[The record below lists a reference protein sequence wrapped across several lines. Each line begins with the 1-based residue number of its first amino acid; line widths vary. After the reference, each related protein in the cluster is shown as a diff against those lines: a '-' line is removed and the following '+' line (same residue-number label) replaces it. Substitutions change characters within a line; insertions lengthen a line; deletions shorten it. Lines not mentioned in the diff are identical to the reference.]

1 MLISKPWRLLPAA
14 MLAFLA
20 AASLA
25 HATGSPL
32 GIGTAEPSFQPTGGP
47 LAPIFLYVNY
57 EQQAFYRALTKSI
70 EAMRQDPWQLWTL
83 IGLSFAYGIFHAAGP
98 GHGKAVISSYM
109 VANEIELKRG
119 IAISFVSAL
128 IQGIV
133 AVLVVGAAY
142 FVLRGSGITMTMAT
156 NAMEIASFVMVIL
169 FGGWL
174 LFRKLRTMIRNR
186 AQRRQIQL
194 ATSAGPISLALFEDA
209 ATGTDSA
216 RGFFRGRAAAM
227 PAADGYQCY
236 DPAHAT
242 GDGSVCETCGH
253 AHLPDPKMLSNENF
267 SAREAASAIIAVGL
281 RPCSGALL
289 VMTFSMLN
297 GLYLGGLLSVLA
309 MSIGTALT
317 VSLLAIIAVF
327 AKGTAVR
334 FTGRGSTLSTW
345 VGDGI
350 EIFGALLVICTGIIL
365 LGASL
370 QT

>member
-1 MLISKPWRLLPAA
+1 MLISRVGKLAPAA
-14 MLAFLA
+14 ALAFLA
-20 AASLA
+20 VASLA
-25 HATGSPL
+25 HAAGSPL

-119 IAISFVSAL
+119 IGISFISAL
-128 IQGIV
+128 IQGLV

-156 NAMEIASFVMVIL
+156 NAMELASFVMVIL
-169 FGGWL
+169 FGCWL
-174 LFRKLRTMIRNR
+174 LFRKVRAMLQSR
-186 AQRRQIQL
+186 AQRREIQL
-194 ATSAGPISLALFEDA
+194 VTSAGPISLSLFEGA
-209 ATGTDSA
+209 ATGTDSV
-216 RGFFRGRAAAM
+216 RGFQRSAAAG
-227 PAADGYQCY
+227 GYQCY

-242 GDGSVCETCGH
+242 GEGAYCETCGH
-253 AHLPDPKMLSNENF
+253 AHLPDPKMLSNEKF
-267 SAREAASAIIAVGL
+267 SIREAWSAIIAVGL

-327 AKGTAVR
+327 AKGTAMR
-334 FTGRGSTLSTW
+334 FTGRGSRLSAW
-345 VGDGI
+345 VGNSI
-350 EIFGALLVICTGIIL
+350 EILGALLVVCTGVVL

-370 QT
+370 QS

>member
-1 MLISKPWRLLPAA
+1 MLISRIWKLLPAA
-14 MLAFLA
+14 ALAFLA
-20 AASLA
+20 AAGLA

-32 GIGTAEPSFQPTGGP
+32 GIGTAEPSFQPIGGP

-119 IAISFVSAL
+119 IVISFISAL
-128 IQGIV
+128 IQGLV
-133 AVLVVGAAY
+133 AVLVVGVAY

-156 NAMEIASFVMVIL
+156 NAMEITSFVMVIM
-169 FGGWL
+169 FGSWL
-174 LFRKLRTMIRNR
+174 LFRKLRSMIRSR
-186 AQRRQIQL
+186 PLRQELQL
-194 ATSAGPISLALFEDA
+194 ATSAGPIGMSLFEDA
-209 ATGTDSA
+209 SSGPVRAQKLSRFRATTQTGSQ
-216 RGFFRGRAAAM
+216 
-227 PAADGYQCY
+227 YNCY
-236 DPAHAT
+236 DPMHAS
-242 GDGSVCETCGH
+242 GEDAVCETCGNLH
-253 AHLPDPKMLSNENF
+253 VPDPKMLSTEKF
-267 SAREAASAIIAVGL
+267 SAREAWSAIITVGL

-327 AKGTAVR
+327 AKGAAVR
-334 FTGRGSTLSTW
+334 FTGRGSRLSTW
-345 VGDGI
+345 VGNGI
-350 EIFGALLVICTGIIL
+350 EIFGALLVICTGVVL

>member
-1 MLISKPWRLLPAA
+1 MLISRVWRLIPTAA
-14 MLAFLA
+14 LAFLA
-20 AASLA
+20 VAGLA
-25 HATGSPL
+25 HAAGSPL
-32 GIGTAEPSFQPTGGP
+32 GIGTAEPSFQPMGGP

-119 IAISFVSAL
+119 IGISFVSAL
-128 IQGIV
+128 IQGLV
-133 AVLVVGAAY
+133 AVLVVAAAY

-156 NAMEIASFVMVIL
+156 NAMEMASFVMVIL

-174 LFRKLRTMIRNR
+174 LFRKLRAMLQSR
-186 AQRRQIQL
+186 ALRREMQL
-194 ATSAGPISLALFEDA
+194 ATSSGPISLSLFEGA
-209 ATGTDSA
+209 ATGTDSI
-216 RGFFRGRAAAM
+216 RGFSSSRTAM

-236 DPAHAT
+236 DPAHT
-242 GDGSVCETCGH
+242 SGDGAYCEACGH
-253 AHLPDPKMLSNENF
+253 AHLPDPRMLSNEKF
-267 SAREAASAIIAVGL
+267 SAREAWSAIIAVGL

-334 FTGRGSTLSTW
+334 FTGKGSKLSAW

-350 EIFGALLVICTGIIL
+350 EIFGALLVICTGVIL

-370 QT
+370 QN

>member
-1 MLISKPWRLLPAA
+1 MLISRPGKLVPAV
-14 MLAFLA
+14 MLALLA
-20 AASLA
+20 AASFA
-25 HATGSPL
+25 HAAGSPL
-32 GIGTAEPSFQPTGGP
+32 GIGTAEPSFQPMGGP

-119 IAISFVSAL
+119 IGISFVSAL
-128 IQGIV
+128 IQGLV

-156 NAMEIASFVMVIL
+156 NAMEITSFVMVIL
-169 FGGWL
+169 FGSWL
-174 LFRKLRTMIRNR
+174 LFRKLRAMMQSR
-186 AQRRQIQL
+186 AQHQEMQL
-194 ATSAGPISLALFEDA
+194 ATSAGPISLSLFEGA

-216 RGFFRGRAAAM
+216 RGFARSSAAI
-227 PAADGYQCY
+227 PAGGGYQCY
-236 DPAHAT
+236 DPAHTT
-242 GDGSVCETCGH
+242 GDGAYCETCGH
-253 AHLPDPKMLSNENF
+253 AHLPDPKMLSNEKF
-267 SAREAASAIIAVGL
+267 SAREAWSAIAAVGL

-334 FTGRGSTLSTW
+334 FTGKGSRLSVW
-345 VGDGI
+345 VSNGI
-350 EIFGALLVICTGIIL
+350 EILGALLVIGTGIIL

-370 QT
+370 QN

>member
-1 MLISKPWRLLPAA
+1 MLISKREKLVAVAAFALLAVA
-14 MLAFLA
+14 GI
-20 AASLA
+20 A
-25 HATGSPL
+25 HAAGSPL
-32 GIGTAEPSFQPTGGP
+32 GIGTAEPSFQPIGGP

-119 IAISFVSAL
+119 IGISFVSAL
-128 IQGIV
+128 IQGLV

-156 NAMEIASFVMVIL
+156 NAMELASFVMVIL
-169 FGGWL
+169 FGCWL
-174 LFRKLRTMIRNR
+174 LFRKVRAMLQSR
-186 AQRRQIQL
+186 AQRREIEL
-194 ATSAGPISLALFEDA
+194 ATSVGPISMSLFEGA

-216 RGFFRGRAAAM
+216 RGFPRSRATAL
-227 PAADGYQCY
+227 PAAEGYQCY

-242 GDGSVCETCGH
+242 GDGAYCEACGH
-253 AHLPDPKMLSNENF
+253 AHLPDPKMLSNEKF
-267 SAREAASAIIAVGL
+267 SVREAWSAIIAVGL

-327 AKGTAVR
+327 AKGTAMR
-334 FTGRGSTLSTW
+334 FTGKGSRLSTW
-345 VGDGI
+345 VGNSI
-350 EIFGALLVICTGIIL
+350 EILGALLVVFTGIIL

-370 QT
+370 QN

>member
-1 MLISKPWRLLPAA
+1 MLISRPGKLVPAV
-14 MLAFLA
+14 MLALLA
-20 AASLA
+20 AASFA
-25 HATGSPL
+25 HAAGSPL
-32 GIGTAEPSFQPTGGP
+32 GIGTAEPSFQPMGGP

-119 IAISFVSAL
+119 IGISFVSAL
-128 IQGIV
+128 IQGLV

-156 NAMEIASFVMVIL
+156 NAMEITSFVMVIL
-169 FGGWL
+169 FGSWL
-174 LFRKLRTMIRNR
+174 LFRKLRAMMQSR
-186 AQRRQIQL
+186 AQHQEMQL
-194 ATSAGPISLALFEDA
+194 ATSAGPISLSLFEGA

-216 RGFFRGRAAAM
+216 RGFARSSAAIRAGG
-227 PAADGYQCY
+227 GYQCY
-236 DPAHAT
+236 DPAHTT
-242 GDGSVCETCGH
+242 GDGAYCETCGH
-253 AHLPDPKMLSNENF
+253 AHLPDPKMLSNEKF
-267 SAREAASAIIAVGL
+267 SAREAWSAIAAVGL

-334 FTGRGSTLSTW
+334 FTGKGSRLSVL
-345 VGDGI
+345 VGNGI
-350 EIFGALLVICTGIIL
+350 EILGALLVICTGIIL

-370 QT
+370 QN

>member
-1 MLISKPWRLLPAA
+1 MLISRPGKLVPAV
-14 MLAFLA
+14 MLALLA
-20 AASLA
+20 AASFA
-25 HATGSPL
+25 HAAGSPL
-32 GIGTAEPSFQPTGGP
+32 GIGTAEPSFQPMGGP

-119 IAISFVSAL
+119 IGISFVSAL
-128 IQGIV
+128 IQGLV

-156 NAMEIASFVMVIL
+156 NAMEITSFVMVIL
-169 FGGWL
+169 FGSWL
-174 LFRKLRTMIRNR
+174 LFRKLRAMMQGRV
-186 AQRRQIQL
+186 QRQKMQL
-194 ATSAGPISLALFEDA
+194 ATSAGPISLSLFEGA

-216 RGFFRGRAAAM
+216 RGFARSSAAI
-227 PAADGYQCY
+227 PAGGGYQCY
-236 DPAHAT
+236 DPAHTT
-242 GDGSVCETCGH
+242 GDGAYCETCGH
-253 AHLPDPKMLSNENF
+253 AHLPDPKMLSNEKF
-267 SAREAASAIIAVGL
+267 SAREAWSAIAAVGL

-334 FTGRGSTLSTW
+334 FTGKGSRLSVL
-345 VGDGI
+345 VGNGI
-350 EIFGALLVICTGIIL
+350 EILGALLVICTGIIL

-370 QT
+370 QN

>member
-1 MLISKPWRLLPAA
+1 MLISRLRKLAPAA
-14 MLAFLA
+14 VLALLA
-20 AASLA
+20 AAGLA
-25 HATGSPL
+25 HAAGSPL
-32 GIGTAEPSFQPTGGP
+32 GIGTAEPSFQPIGGP

-57 EQQAFYRALTKSI
+57 EQQAFYRALTRSI

-83 IGLSFAYGIFHAAGP
+83 ISLSFAYGIFHAAGP

-119 IAISFVSAL
+119 IGISFVSAL
-128 IQGIV
+128 IQGLV

-156 NAMEIASFVMVIL
+156 NAMEITSFVMVIL
-169 FGGWL
+169 FGSWL
-174 LFRKLRTMIRNR
+174 LFRKLRAMMQSR
-186 AQRRQIQL
+186 AQRQEMQL
-194 ATSAGPISLALFEDA
+194 ATSAGPVSVSLFEGA
-209 ATGTDSA
+209 ATGTDST
-216 RGFFRGRAAAM
+216 RGFARSGAVMSTAS
-227 PAADGYQCY
+227 GYQCY
-236 DPAHAT
+236 DPAHAA
-242 GDGSVCETCGH
+242 GNGAYCETCGH
-253 AHLPDPKMLSNENF
+253 AHLPDPKMLSNEKF
-267 SAREAASAIIAVGL
+267 SVREAWSAIIAVGL

-317 VSLLAIIAVF
+317 VSLLAMIAVF

-334 FTGRGSTLSTW
+334 FTGKGSRLSAW
-345 VGDGI
+345 VGNGI
-350 EIFGALLVICTGIIL
+350 EILGALLVICTGVIL

-370 QT
+370 QN

>member
-1 MLISKPWRLLPAA
+1 
-14 MLAFLA
+14 
-20 AASLA
+20 
-25 HATGSPL
+25 
-32 GIGTAEPSFQPTGGP
+32 
-47 LAPIFLYVNY
+47 
-57 EQQAFYRALTKSI
+57 
-70 EAMRQDPWQLWTL
+70 
-83 IGLSFAYGIFHAAGP
+83 
-98 GHGKAVISSYM
+98 M

-119 IAISFVSAL
+119 IGISFVSAL
-128 IQGIV
+128 IQGLV
-133 AVLVVGAAY
+133 AVLVVGASY

-174 LFRKLRTMIRNR
+174 LFRKLRAMLQSR
-186 AQRRQIQL
+186 AQRREMQL
-194 ATSAGPISLALFEDA
+194 ATSAGPISLSLFESA
-209 ATGTDSA
+209 ATGTDSI
-216 RGFFRGRAAAM
+216 RGFSSSRAAM

-242 GDGSVCETCGH
+242 GDGAYCEACGH
-253 AHLPDPKMLSNENF
+253 AHLPDPKMLSNEKF
-267 SAREAASAIIAVGL
+267 SAREAWSAIIAVGL

-334 FTGRGSTLSTW
+334 FTGKGSRLSAW

-350 EIFGALLVICTGIIL
+350 EIFGALLVICTGVIL

-370 QT
+370 QN

>member
-1 MLISKPWRLLPAA
+1 MLISRIWRRVPAVA
-14 MLAFLA
+14 LAFLA

-32 GIGTAEPSFQPTGGP
+32 GIGTAEPSFQPMGGP

-70 EAMRQDPWQLWTL
+70 EAMREDPWQLWTL

-119 IAISFVSAL
+119 IVISFISAL
-128 IQGIV
+128 IQGLV
-133 AVLVVGAAY
+133 AVLVVAAAY

-156 NAMEIASFVMVIL
+156 NAMEITSFVMVIL

-174 LFRKLRTMIRNR
+174 LFRKLRSMYQNSP
-186 AQRRQIQL
+186 QRQEVQL
-194 ATSAGPISLALFEDA
+194 ATSAGPISMSLFADEPGPA
-209 ATGTDSA
+209 KKLSRLNATPQTASQ
-216 RGFFRGRAAAM
+216 
-227 PAADGYQCY
+227 YQCY
-236 DPAHAT
+236 DPAHNLDN
-242 GDGSVCETCGH
+242 GMVCETCGH
-253 AHLPDPKMLSNENF
+253 SHLPDPKMLSNEKF
-267 SAREAASAIIAVGL
+267 SVREAWSAIITVGL

-327 AKGTAVR
+327 AKGAAVH
-334 FTGRGSTLSTW
+334 FTGRGSKLSAW
-345 VGDGI
+345 VGNSI
-350 EIFGALLVICTGIIL
+350 EICGALLVICTGVVL

>member
-1 MLISKPWRLLPAA
+1 MLISRLGKLVPAA
-14 MLAFLA
+14 AVALLA
-20 AASLA
+20 AASFA
-25 HATGSPL
+25 HAAGSPL
-32 GIGTAEPSFQPTGGP
+32 GIGTAEPSFQPMGGP

-119 IAISFVSAL
+119 IGISFVSAL
-128 IQGIV
+128 IQGLV

-156 NAMEIASFVMVIL
+156 NAMEITSFVMVIL
-169 FGGWL
+169 FGSWL
-174 LFRKLRTMIRNR
+174 LFRKLRAMMQGRV
-186 AQRRQIQL
+186 QRQKMQL
-194 ATSAGPISLALFEDA
+194 ATSAGPISLSLFEGA

-216 RGFFRGRAAAM
+216 RGFARSSAAI
-227 PAADGYQCY
+227 PAGGGYQCY
-236 DPAHAT
+236 DPAHTT
-242 GDGSVCETCGH
+242 GDGAYCETCGH
-253 AHLPDPKMLSNENF
+253 AHLPDPKMLSNEKF
-267 SAREAASAIIAVGL
+267 SAREAWSAIAAVGL

-334 FTGRGSTLSTW
+334 FTGKGSRLSVL
-345 VGDGI
+345 VGNGI
-350 EIFGALLVICTGIIL
+350 EILGALLVICTGIIL

-370 QT
+370 QN

>member
-1 MLISKPWRLLPAA
+1 MLISRLGKLVPAA
-14 MLAFLA
+14 AVALLA
-20 AASLA
+20 AASFA
-25 HATGSPL
+25 HAAGSPL
-32 GIGTAEPSFQPTGGP
+32 GIGTAEPSFQPMGGP

-119 IAISFVSAL
+119 IGISFVSAL
-128 IQGIV
+128 IQGLV

-156 NAMEIASFVMVIL
+156 NAMEITSFVMVIL
-169 FGGWL
+169 FGSWL
-174 LFRKLRTMIRNR
+174 LFRKLRAMMQSR
-186 AQRRQIQL
+186 AQHQEMQL
-194 ATSAGPISLALFEDA
+194 ATSAGPISLSLFEGA

-216 RGFFRGRAAAM
+216 RGFARSSAAI
-227 PAADGYQCY
+227 PAGGGYQCY
-236 DPAHAT
+236 DPAHTT
-242 GDGSVCETCGH
+242 GDGAYCETCGH
-253 AHLPDPKMLSNENF
+253 AHLPDPKMLSNEKF
-267 SAREAASAIIAVGL
+267 SAREAWSAIAAVGL

-334 FTGRGSTLSTW
+334 FTGKGSRLSVW
-345 VGDGI
+345 VSNGI
-350 EIFGALLVICTGIIL
+350 EILGALLVIGTGVIL

-370 QT
+370 QN

>member
-1 MLISKPWRLLPAA
+1 MLISNVKSLAPAA
-14 MLAFLA
+14 MLALLA
-20 AASLA
+20 TAGLA
-25 HATGSPL
+25 HAAGSPL
-32 GIGTAEPSFQPTGGP
+32 GIGTAEPSFQPIGGP

-119 IAISFVSAL
+119 IGISFVSAL
-128 IQGIV
+128 IQGLV

-156 NAMEIASFVMVIL
+156 NAMELASFVMVIL
-169 FGGWL
+169 FGAWL
-174 LFRKLRTMIRNR
+174 LFRKLRAMLQSR
-186 AQRRQIQL
+186 AQRQEMQL
-194 ATSAGPISLALFEDA
+194 ATSAGPISLSLFEGA

-216 RGFFRGRAAAM
+216 RGFVRSSAAM
-227 PAADGYQCY
+227 SATGFQCY

-242 GDGSVCETCGH
+242 GDGAFCEACGH
-253 AHLPDPKMLSNENF
+253 AHLPDPKMLSNEKF
-267 SAREAASAIIAVGL
+267 SAREAWSAIVAVGL

-309 MSIGTALT
+309 MSIGTAMT

-334 FTGRGSTLSTW
+334 FTGKGSRLSVW
-345 VGDGI
+345 VGNGI
-350 EIFGALLVICTGIIL
+350 EIFGALLVICTGVIL

-370 QT
+370 QN

>member
-1 MLISKPWRLLPAA
+1 MLISRLRKLIPAA
-14 MLAFLA
+14 AVALLA
-20 AASLA
+20 AAGLA
-25 HATGSPL
+25 HAAGSPL
-32 GIGTAEPSFQPTGGP
+32 GIGTAEPSFQPMGGP

-119 IAISFVSAL
+119 VAISFVSAL
-128 IQGIV
+128 IQGLV

-156 NAMEIASFVMVIL
+156 NAMEITSFVMVIL
-169 FGGWL
+169 FGSWL
-174 LFRKLRTMIRNR
+174 LFRKLRAMMQSR
-186 AQRRQIQL
+186 AQRQEMQL
-194 ATSAGPISLALFEDA
+194 ATSAGPVSVSLFEGA
-209 ATGTDSA
+209 ATGTDST
-216 RGFFRGRAAAM
+216 RGFARSGAVMSTAS
-227 PAADGYQCY
+227 GYQCY
-236 DPAHAT
+236 DPAHAA
-242 GDGSVCETCGH
+242 GDGAYCETCGH
-253 AHLPDPKMLSNENF
+253 AHLPDPKMLSNEKF
-267 SAREAASAIIAVGL
+267 SVREAWSAIIAVGL

-317 VSLLAIIAVF
+317 VSLLAMIAVF

-334 FTGRGSTLSTW
+334 FTGKGSRLSAW
-345 VGDGI
+345 VGNGI
-350 EIFGALLVICTGIIL
+350 EILGALLVICTGVIL

-370 QT
+370 QN

>member
-1 MLISKPWRLLPAA
+1 MLISRPGKLVPAV
-14 MLAFLA
+14 MLALLA
-20 AASLA
+20 AASFA
-25 HATGSPL
+25 HAAGSPL
-32 GIGTAEPSFQPTGGP
+32 GIGTAEPSFQPMGGP

-119 IAISFVSAL
+119 IGISFVSAL
-128 IQGIV
+128 IQGLV

-156 NAMEIASFVMVIL
+156 NAMEITSFVMVIL
-169 FGGWL
+169 FGSWL
-174 LFRKLRTMIRNR
+174 LFRKLRAMMQSR
-186 AQRRQIQL
+186 AQHQEMQL
-194 ATSAGPISLALFEDA
+194 ATSAGPISLSLFEGA

-216 RGFFRGRAAAM
+216 RGFARSSAAI
-227 PAADGYQCY
+227 PAASGYQCY
-236 DPAHAT
+236 DPAHKT
-242 GDGSVCETCGH
+242 SDGAYCETCGH
-253 AHLPDPKMLSNENF
+253 AHLPDPKMLSNEKF
-267 SAREAASAIIAVGL
+267 SAREAWSAIAAVGL

-334 FTGRGSTLSTW
+334 FTGKGSRLSVW
-345 VGDGI
+345 VSNGI
-350 EIFGALLVICTGIIL
+350 EILGALLVIGTGVIL

-370 QT
+370 QN

>member
-1 MLISKPWRLLPAA
+1 MLISRLRTLVPAVA
-14 MLAFLA
+14 IALLA
-20 AASLA
+20 AAGFA
-25 HATGSPL
+25 HAAGSPL
-32 GIGTAEPSFQPTGGP
+32 GIGTAEPSFQPMGGP

-119 IAISFVSAL
+119 IGISFVSAL
-128 IQGIV
+128 IQGLV

-156 NAMEIASFVMVIL
+156 NAMEITSFVMVIL
-169 FGGWL
+169 FGSWL
-174 LFRKLRTMIRNR
+174 LFRKLRAMMQSR
-186 AQRRQIQL
+186 AQRQDMQL
-194 ATSAGPISLALFEDA
+194 ATSAGPISLSLFEGA

-216 RGFFRGRAAAM
+216 RGFARSSAAM
-227 PAADGYQCY
+227 PAAGGYQCY
-236 DPAHAT
+236 DPAHTT
-242 GDGSVCETCGH
+242 GDGAYCETCGH
-253 AHLPDPKMLSNENF
+253 AHLPDPKMLSNEKF
-267 SAREAASAIIAVGL
+267 SAREAWSAIAAVGL

-334 FTGRGSTLSTW
+334 FTGKGSRLSVW
-345 VGDGI
+345 VGNGI
-350 EIFGALLVICTGIIL
+350 EILGALLVICTGIIL

-370 QT
+370 QN

>member
-1 MLISKPWRLLPAA
+1 MLTSRLRKLAPAA
-14 MLAFLA
+14 VLALLA
-20 AASLA
+20 AAGLA
-25 HATGSPL
+25 HAAGSPL
-32 GIGTAEPSFQPTGGP
+32 GIGTAEPSFQPIGGP

-57 EQQAFYRALTKSI
+57 EQQAFYRALTRSI

-119 IAISFVSAL
+119 IGISFVSAL
-128 IQGIV
+128 IQGLV

-156 NAMEIASFVMVIL
+156 NAMEITSFVMVIL
-169 FGGWL
+169 FGSWL
-174 LFRKLRTMIRNR
+174 LFRKLRAMMQSR
-186 AQRRQIQL
+186 AQRQEMQL
-194 ATSAGPISLALFEDA
+194 ATSAGPVSVSLFEGA
-209 ATGTDSA
+209 ATGTDST
-216 RGFFRGRAAAM
+216 RGFARSGAVMSTAS
-227 PAADGYQCY
+227 GYQCY
-236 DPAHAT
+236 DPAHAA
-242 GDGSVCETCGH
+242 GNGAYCETCGH
-253 AHLPDPKMLSNENF
+253 AHLPDPKMLSNEKF
-267 SAREAASAIIAVGL
+267 SVREAWSAIIAVGL

-317 VSLLAIIAVF
+317 VSLLAMIAVF

-334 FTGRGSTLSTW
+334 FTGKGSRLSAW
-345 VGDGI
+345 VGNGI
-350 EIFGALLVICTGIIL
+350 EILGALLVICTGVIL

-370 QT
+370 QN

>member
-1 MLISKPWRLLPAA
+1 MLISRMRTLAPAA
-14 MLAFLA
+14 AVALLA
-20 AASLA
+20 AAGLA
-25 HATGSPL
+25 HAAGSPL
-32 GIGTAEPSFQPTGGP
+32 GIGTAEPSFQPMGGP

-119 IAISFVSAL
+119 IGISFVSAL
-128 IQGIV
+128 IQGLV

-142 FVLRGSGITMTMAT
+142 FVLRGSGVTMTMAT
-156 NAMEIASFVMVIL
+156 NAMEITSFVMVIL
-169 FGGWL
+169 FGSWL
-174 LFRKLRTMIRNR
+174 LFRKLRAMMQSR
-186 AQRRQIQL
+186 AQHQKMQL
-194 ATSAGPISLALFEDA
+194 ATSAGPISLSLFEGA
-209 ATGTDSA
+209 STGTDSA
-216 RGFFRGRAAAM
+216 RGFARSSAAM
-227 PAADGYQCY
+227 PAAGGYQCY
-236 DPAHAT
+236 DPAHTT
-242 GDGSVCETCGH
+242 GDGAYCETCGH
-253 AHLPDPKMLSNENF
+253 AHLPDPKMLSNEKF
-267 SAREAASAIIAVGL
+267 SAREAWSAIAAVGL

-334 FTGRGSTLSTW
+334 FTGKGSRLSAW
-345 VGDGI
+345 VSNGI
-350 EIFGALLVICTGIIL
+350 EILGALLVICTGIIL

-370 QT
+370 QN

>member
-1 MLISKPWRLLPAA
+1 MLISRLSKLAPVA
-14 MLAFLA
+14 MLALLA
-20 AASLA
+20 AAGLA

-32 GIGTAEPSFQPTGGP
+32 GIGTAEPSFQPIGGP

-70 EAMRQDPWQLWTL
+70 EAMRRDPWELWTL

-128 IQGIV
+128 IQGLV
-133 AVLVVGAAY
+133 AVLVVVAAY

-174 LFRKLRTMIRNR
+174 LFRKLRAMMQDR
-186 AQRRQIQL
+186 AQRQEMQL
-194 ATSAGPISLALFEDA
+194 ATSAGPISVSLFEGA

-216 RGFFRGRAAAM
+216 RGFARSGAAM
-227 PAADGYQCY
+227 PASATGYQCY

-242 GDGSVCETCGH
+242 GDGGYCEACGH
-253 AHLPDPKMLSNENF
+253 AHLPDPKMLSSEKF
-267 SAREAASAIIAVGL
+267 SVREAWSAIIAVGL

-327 AKGTAVR
+327 AKGTAMR
-334 FTGRGSTLSTW
+334 FTGKGSRLSAW
-345 VGDGI
+345 VGNGI
-350 EIFGALLVICTGIIL
+350 EILGALLVICTGIVL

>member
-1 MLISKPWRLLPAA
+1 MLISRAGKLGPAA
-14 MLAFLA
+14 TLALLA
-20 AASLA
+20 AAGLA
-25 HATGSPL
+25 HAAGSPL
-32 GIGTAEPSFQPTGGP
+32 GIGTAEPSFQPMGGP

-119 IAISFVSAL
+119 IGISFVSAL
-128 IQGIV
+128 IQGLV

-156 NAMEIASFVMVIL
+156 NAMEITSFVMVIL
-169 FGGWL
+169 FGSWL
-174 LFRKLRTMIRNR
+174 LFRKLRAMLQSRT
-186 AQRRQIQL
+186 QRQEMQL
-194 ATSAGPISLALFEDA
+194 ATSAGPISLSLFEGA
-209 ATGTDSA
+209 ATGTESV
-216 RGFFRGRAAAM
+216 RGFAHGRATM
-227 PAADGYQCY
+227 PAASGYQCY

-242 GDGSVCETCGH
+242 GDGAFCETCGH
-253 AHLPDPKMLSNENF
+253 AHLPDPKMLSNEKF
-267 SAREAASAIIAVGL
+267 STREAWSAIVAVGL

-334 FTGRGSTLSTW
+334 FTGKGSRLSAW
-345 VGDGI
+345 VGNGI
-350 EIFGALLVICTGIIL
+350 EILGALLVICTGVIL

-370 QT
+370 QN

>member
-1 MLISKPWRLLPAA
+1 
-14 MLAFLA
+14 MLALLA
-20 AASLA
+20 MVGLA
-25 HATGSPL
+25 HAAGSPL
-32 GIGTAEPSFQPTGGP
+32 GIGTAEPSFQPIGGP

-109 VANEIELKRG
+109 VANEIELRRG
-119 IAISFVSAL
+119 IGISFVSAL
-128 IQGIV
+128 IQGLV

-169 FGGWL
+169 FGCWL
-174 LFRKLRTMIRNR
+174 LFRKVRAMLQSR
-186 AQRRQIQL
+186 AQRQDMQL
-194 ATSAGPISLALFEDA
+194 ATSAGPISLSLFEGA

-216 RGFFRGRAAAM
+216 RGFARSSAAM
-227 PAADGYQCY
+227 SATGFQCY
-236 DPAHAT
+236 DPAHAA
-242 GDGSVCETCGH
+242 GDGAFCEACGH
-253 AHLPDPKMLSNENF
+253 AHLPDPKMLSNEKF
-267 SAREAASAIIAVGL
+267 SAREAWSAIVAVGL

-334 FTGRGSTLSTW
+334 FTGKGSRLSAW
-345 VGDGI
+345 VGNGI
-350 EIFGALLVICTGIIL
+350 EILGALLVICTGVIL

-370 QT
+370 QN

>member
-1 MLISKPWRLLPAA
+1 MLISKPVKLVPAA
-14 MLAFLA
+14 MLALLVA
-20 AASLA
+20 AGLA

-32 GIGTAEPSFQPTGGP
+32 GIGTAEPSFQPMGGP

-70 EAMRQDPWQLWTL
+70 EAMRRDPWELWTL

-98 GHGKAVISSYM
+98 GHGKAVIASCM
-109 VANEIELKRG
+109 VADEIELKRG

-128 IQGIV
+128 IQGLV
-133 AVLVVGAAY
+133 AVLVIVAAY
-142 FVLRGSGITMTMAT
+142 FV
-156 NAMEIASFVMVIL
+156 
-169 FGGWL
+169 
-174 LFRKLRTMIRNR
+174 FRKLRAMIQSR
-186 AQRRQIQL
+186 AQRQEMQL
-194 ATSAGPISLALFEDA
+194 ATSAGPISLSLFEGA
-209 ATGTDSA
+209 ATGTDSP
-216 RGFFRGRAAAM
+216 RGFARTRAMAPAAAT
-227 PAADGYQCY
+227 GYQCY

-242 GDGSVCETCGH
+242 DDGAYCEACGH
-253 AHLPDPKMLSNENF
+253 AHLPDPKMLSSEKF
-267 SAREAASAIIAVGL
+267 SVREAWSAIITVGL

-327 AKGTAVR
+327 AKGTAVH
-334 FTGRGSTLSTW
+334 FTGKGSRLSTW
-345 VGDGI
+345 VGNGI
-350 EIFGALLVICTGIIL
+350 EIFGALLVICTGIVL

>member
-1 MLISKPWRLLPAA
+1 MLISRIWRLVPAA
-14 MLAFLA
+14 ALALLA
-20 AASLA
+20 AAGLA

-32 GIGTAEPSFQPTGGP
+32 GIGTAEPSFQPMGGP
-47 LAPIFLYVNY
+47 LAPIFLYINY

-70 EAMRQDPWQLWTL
+70 TAMREDPWQLWTL

-119 IAISFVSAL
+119 IAISFVSAF
-128 IQGIV
+128 IQGLV

-142 FVLRGSGITMTMAT
+142 FILRGSGITMTMAT
-156 NAMEIASFVMVIL
+156 NAMEITSFVMVIL
-169 FGGWL
+169 FGCWL
-174 LFRKLRTMIRNR
+174 LFRKLRSML
-186 AQRRQIQL
+186 QSQPRRQEIQL
-194 ATSAGPISLALFEDA
+194 ATAAGPIGMSLFADDGNGAGAAGKPSLFR
-209 ATGTDSA
+209 AT
-216 RGFFRGRAAAM
+216 
-227 PAADGYQCY
+227 PATASQYQCD
-236 DPAHAT
+236 DPAHDLA
-242 GDGSVCETCGH
+242 DGKVCETCGH

-267 SAREAASAIIAVGL
+267 SLREAWSAIITVGL

-334 FTGRGSTLSTW
+334 FAGRGSKLSAW
-345 VGDGI
+345 VGNGI
-350 EIFGALLVICTGIIL
+350 EICGALLVISTGVLL

-370 QT
+370 QG

>member
-1 MLISKPWRLLPAA
+1 MLISKVKRLAPAA
-14 MLAFLA
+14 MLALLA
-20 AASLA
+20 MVGLA
-25 HATGSPL
+25 HAAGSPL
-32 GIGTAEPSFQPTGGP
+32 GIGTAEPSFQPIGGP

-109 VANEIELKRG
+109 VANEIELRRG
-119 IAISFVSAL
+119 IGISFVSAL
-128 IQGIV
+128 IQGLV

-169 FGGWL
+169 FGCWL
-174 LFRKLRTMIRNR
+174 LFRKVRAMLQSR
-186 AQRRQIQL
+186 AQRQDMQL
-194 ATSAGPISLALFEDA
+194 ATSAGPISLSLFEGA

-216 RGFFRGRAAAM
+216 RGFARSSAAM
-227 PAADGYQCY
+227 SATGFQCY
-236 DPAHAT
+236 DPAHAA
-242 GDGSVCETCGH
+242 GDGAFCEACGH
-253 AHLPDPKMLSNENF
+253 AHLPDPKMLSNEKF
-267 SAREAASAIIAVGL
+267 SAREAWSAIVAVGL

-334 FTGRGSTLSTW
+334 FTGKGSRLSAW
-345 VGDGI
+345 VGNGI
-350 EIFGALLVICTGIIL
+350 EILGALLVICTGVIL

-370 QT
+370 QN